1 VGGTLAAGQ
10 SGSVARS
17 RSAGPS
23 LAPICRPGQAE
34 PDVRYELKIGLRYLY
49 HGRRDQL
56 MHRFGLIMLGGVG
69 IGAVLLAVSHGSN
82 PVGVLV
88 LVLSMILASAFF
100 LFSVF
105 SVFTGV
111 SVLGVVFGVAALTVV
126 LAVTT
131 GFQKQFR
138 DKVLGVNAHVI
149 VLKSQATFA
158 EYRDVMKTAREIDRD
173 VLAVQPFIFAEM
185 LATRGKGELS
195 GVAIKGIDP
204 KLVRGVLDLDQHMIE
219 GSVDSLLLET
229 CPPGT
234 DERTGDRPAV
244 PGPPGAHAPGL
255 PAGVITATE
264 PDRPRC
270 LKDPPI
276 IMGKE
281 LAHKL
286 KARLGDTVTVVVP
299 LSNIDFDTWRAKTS
313 APRTRKFTVTG
324 IFYSGFDEY
333 DRRLMYA
340 ALTEVEEL
348 QGRGDQ
354 VMGVEL
360 KVRDVER
367 AEQIA
372 QRLEKALGGPPYQV
386 QDWYEL
392 NHNLFTA
399 LTLQKLA
406 LVIILTLIIVVAA
419 VNMVSALTMLVM
431 EKVRE
436 IAILKSMGSSS
447 SGVAVVFQVVGVA
460 IGGAGTLLGI
470 AIGLVTCYVVS
481 RYGYHLDP
489 KVYLIDRLPIEVKPL
504 EVLLVAAI
512 TMVISVIA
520 TVVPSLSAAALR
532 PVDGLRY
539 D

>member
-1 VGGTLAAGQ
+1 VSPPRQA
-10 SGSVARS
+10 SV
-17 RSAGPS
+17 
-23 LAPICRPGQAE
+23 
-34 PDVRYELKIGLRYLY
+34 DVNYEVKIGWRYLY
-49 HGRRDQL
+49 GGKRDKLMQL
-56 MHRFGLIMLGGVG
+56 LALIALGGVA
-69 IGAVLLAVSHGSN
+69 IGVVTLMLSHGAS
-82 PVGVLV
+82 PVGVLT
-88 LVLSMILASAFF
+88 LVLSLVSVAVFL

-105 SVFTGV
+105 SVFTSV

-131 GFQKQFR
+131 GFQQQFR

-158 EYRDVMKTAREIDRD
+158 EYRDVMKTAREIDPD

-204 KLVRGVLDLDQHMIE
+204 KLVRGVLDLDKHMIE
-219 GSVDSLLLET
+219 GTVDSLLIEA
-229 CPPGT
+229 CPP
-234 DERTGDRPAV
+234 DAVDHPAANV
-244 PGPPGAHAPGL
+244 L
-255 PAGVITATE
+255 
-264 PDRPRC
+264 DKPRC
-270 LKDPPI
+270 MRDPPI

-286 KARLGDTVTVVVP
+286 KAKLGDTLTVVVP
-299 LSNIDFDTWRAKTS
+299 LSNIDFDTWRAKSS

-324 IFYSGFDEY
+324 IFYSGFNEY
-333 DRRLMYA
+333 DGRLMYTSLA
-340 ALTEVEEL
+340 DTQDLV
-348 QGRGDQ
+348 GRGDQ

-360 KVRDVER
+360 KVKDVDR
-367 AEQIA
+367 AEAIA
-372 QRLEKALGGPPYQV
+372 QKLEKALGGPPYQV

-419 VNMVSALTMLVM
+419 VNMVSALTMMVT
-431 EKVRE
+431 EKTRE

-447 SGVAVVFQVVGVA
+447 SSVALVFQVVGVA
-460 IGGAGTLLGI
+460 IGGAGTLIGVV
-470 AIGLVTCYVVS
+470 IGLATCYVVS

-489 KVYLIDRLPIEVKPL
+489 KVYLIDRLPIEVRPL
-504 EVLLVAAI
+504 EVLLVAGI
-512 TMVISVIA
+512 TMAISVIA
-520 TVVPSLSAAALR
+520 TVVPSQSAASLR

>member
-1 VGGTLAAGQ
+1 
-10 SGSVARS
+10 
-17 RSAGPS
+17 
-23 LAPICRPGQAE
+23 
-34 PDVRYELKIGLRYLY
+34 VRYELKIGWRYLY
-49 HGRRDQL
+49 HGRRDDL
-56 MHRFGLIMLGGVG
+56 MHRLGLVGLGGVG
-69 IGAVLLAVSHGSN
+69 AGGALLALSHGSS

-88 LVLSMILASAFF
+88 LVFSMILAAAFF

-219 GSVDSLLLET
+219 GSVDSLLLEA
-229 CPPGT
+229 CSPGT
-234 DERTGDRPAV
+234 DERTGERPATGL
-244 PGPPGAHAPGL
+244 PGSRGTPPQGV

-286 KARLGDTVTVVVP
+286 KAKLGDTVTVVVP
-299 LSNIDFDTWRAKTS
+299 LTNIDFDTWRAKTS

-333 DRRLMYA
+333 DRRLLYA
-340 ALTEVEEL
+340 SLTDVEEL

-367 AEQIA
+367 AEAIA
-372 QRLEKALGGPPYQV
+372 QKLEKALGGPPYQV

-406 LVIILTLIIVVAA
+406 LVIILTLIIIVAA

-447 SGVAVVFQVVGVA
+447 SSVAVVFQVVGVA
-460 IGGAGTLLGI
+460 IGGVGTVLGI
-470 AIGLVTCYVVS
+470 TVGLATCYVVA

-489 KVYLIDRLPIEVKPL
+489 KVYLIDRLPIEVKPM
-504 EVLLVAAI
+504 EVVLVAVI

>member
-1 VGGTLAAGQ
+1 
-10 SGSVARS
+10 
-17 RSAGPS
+17 
-23 LAPICRPGQAE
+23 
-34 PDVRYELKIGLRYLY
+34 VRYEFKIGWRYLY
-49 HGRRDQL
+49 HGRRDEL
-56 MHRFGLIMLGGVG
+56 MRKLGLVALGGVG
-69 IGAVLLAVSHGSN
+69 AGGGLLGLSHGSS
-82 PVGVLV
+82 PVGVLI
-88 LVLSMILASAFF
+88 LVFCMIAAAACF
-100 LFSVF
+100 LFSMF

-111 SVLGVVFGVAALTVV
+111 SVLGVVFGVAALTIV

-149 VLKSQATFA
+149 VLKSQTNFA
-158 EYRDVMKTAREIDRD
+158 EYRDVMRTAREVDRD

-219 GSVDSLLLET
+219 GSVDSLLLEA

-234 DERTGDRPAV
+234 DDRTGERPAAV
-244 PGPPGAHAPGL
+244 MPGPRGTPPRGV

-281 LAHKL
+281 LVHKL

-313 APRTRKFTVTG
+313 APRTRTFTVTG

-340 ALTEVEEL
+340 SLTDVQEL
-348 QGRGDQ
+348 NGRGDQ

-367 AEQIA
+367 AEAIA
-372 QRLEKALGGPPYQV
+372 QKLEKALGGPPYQV

-436 IAILKSMGSSS
+436 IAILKSMGAS
-447 SGVAVVFQVVGVA
+447 SGGVAMVFQVVGIA

-470 AIGLVTCYVVS
+470 AIGLVTCYAVA

-489 KVYLIDRLPIEVKPL
+489 KVYLIDRLPIEVRPL
-504 EVLLVAAI
+504 EVALVAAI
-512 TMVISVIA
+512 TMVISMLA

>member
-1 VGGTLAAGQ
+1 MQLLA
-10 SGSVARS
+10 
-17 RSAGPS
+17 
-23 LAPICRPGQAE
+23 
-34 PDVRYELKIGLRYLY
+34 
-49 HGRRDQL
+49 
-56 MHRFGLIMLGGVG
+56 LISLGGVA
-69 IGAVLLAVSHGSN
+69 IGAATLVLSHGAN
-82 PVGVLV
+82 PYGVLV
-88 LVLSMILASAFF
+88 LVVCMIFAAACT

-105 SVFTGV
+105 SVFTSV
-111 SVLGVVFGVAALTVV
+111 SVLGVVLGVAALTVV

-158 EYRDVMKTAREIDRD
+158 EYRDVMKTAREIDSE

-204 KLVRGVLDLDQHMIE
+204 KLVRGVLDLDKHMVE
-219 GSVDSLLLET
+219 GSLDSLTLEV
-229 CPPGT
+229 CPPGL
-234 DERTGDRPAV
+234 DDRRD
-244 PGPPGAHAPGL
+244 
-255 PAGVITATE
+255 PAGGPAAQLRGRGALGAAGSASVISATE

-270 LKDPPI
+270 VQDPPI

-286 KARLGDTVTVVVP
+286 KAKIGDAVTVVVP
-299 LSNIDFDTWRAKTS
+299 LSNIDFDTWRAKAS
-313 APRTRKFTVTG
+313 APRTRRFTVTG

-340 ALTEVEEL
+340 SLTEVEEL

-360 KVRDVER
+360 KVRDVDR
-367 AEQIA
+367 AEAIA
-372 QRLEKALGGPPYQV
+372 QKLEKALGGPPYQV

-431 EKVRE
+431 EKTRE

-447 SGVAVVFQVVGVA
+447 SSVALVFQVVGVA
-460 IGGAGTLLGI
+460 IGGAGTVLGV
-470 AIGLVTCYVVS
+470 AIGLVICSVVS

-504 EVLLVAAI
+504 EVLLVAGI
-512 TMVISVIA
+512 TMAISVFA
-520 TVVPSLSAAALR
+520 TVVPSQSAAALR